1 MVFTSGSILRGLC
14 VLLLGLSLNVAAQAR
29 PFKLLVLGD
38 SLTAG
43 YGLPVA
49 DGFQAQLAAGLKA
62 RGLDVQ
68 LLDGAVSGDTT
79 AGALARLDWVLG
91 DGPDAAI
98 VVLGGNDVLRGT
110 EPSETKANLSAILD
124 RLRDKHVKIL
134 LSGMKAPPNLGN
146 SYAESFANVYQQ
158 LGARPDVLFDPFF
171 LAGVAAHP
179 ELNQPDGI
187 HPNKDGVKI
196 IVARLLPL
204 VVRLI
209 AEVPAS

>member
-1 MVFTSGSILRGLC
+1 MVFTSGSILRGLLA
-14 VLLLGLSLNVAAQAR
+14 LLLGLSLNVAAQAR
-29 PFKLLVLGD
+29 PIKLLVLGD

-68 LLDGAVSGDTT
+68 LLDGAVSGETT

-91 DGPDAAI
+91 EAPDAAI
-98 VVLGGNDVLRGT
+98 VVLGGNDALRGT
-110 EPSETKANLSAILD
+110 EPGETKANLLAILD

-187 HPNKDGVKI
+187 HPNKDGVKV

>member
-1 MVFTSGSILRGLC
+1 MVFTSGSILRGLLA
-14 VLLLGLSLNVAAQAR
+14 LLLGLSLNVAAQAR
-29 PFKLLVLGD
+29 PIKLLVLGD

-91 DGPDAAI
+91 EAPDAAI
-98 VVLGGNDVLRGT
+98 VVLGGNDALRGT
-110 EPSETKANLSAILD
+110 EPGETKANLLAILD